1 MAGRMSGR
9 WLRPARVHVPE
20 AWISLAAVLFAASSL
35 AAVGAGCETFQEIG
49 PTSCSRSADDNPP
62 VRYAE
67 GIISQGTTYQTSEFD
82 GELLY
87 FPGGMRY
94 ELEHGLGARPDRWE
108 AYLSFDR
115 FGARTG
121 TVALAAGNQVELI
134 EVTDETITVAN
145 GSCVEY
151 WLLVVASVTPP
162 PDEEPDEE

>member
-1 MAGRMSGR
+1 MSRRPRWVRALRTGAALGGMCLAG
-9 WLRPARVHVPE
+9 AN
-20 AWISLAAVLFAASSL
+20 
-35 AAVGAGCETFQEIG
+35 VGCDTFNEIG
-49 PTSCSRSADDNPP
+49 PTSCDRSADENPP

-67 GIISQGTTYQTSEFD
+67 GIVTEGNPVTYQTSEFD

-94 ELEHGLGARPDRWE
+94 ELEHGLGQRPDRWQ

-115 FGARTG
+115 FGTRTG

-134 EVTDETITVAN
+134 DADDETLTVAN

-151 WLLVVASVTPP
+151 WLLVVASAAAPA
-162 PDEEPDEE
+162 EN